1 MRSLFSSGGDDV
13 AAVDVFAN
21 RHDEWASV
29 VDSLRAHIA
38 SRPTVRVDDF
48 VSPRSNVLVFYGVG
62 GIGKTTFSKR
72 LEAQMAATG
81 ELQPV
86 ASWSRLPPEVGPLV
100 PVRIDLARQGEVS
113 FEDALLAVRL
123 AMGRLGQ
130 PLRAFDVALRCYW
143 EVNHPGEPL
152 EGYLRRHGFL
162 RRMSD
167 SMGLP
172 QDMRTAVEDLSQAVE
187 LPSAAGATIVGFVSS
202 LAQALRERR
211 DKSLALSQCAR
222 LPDLL
227 EAPQDIDTFSYFPH
241 LLAWDLAQI
250 PAKHAATP
258 VILLDTFEDVTERG
272 YREIEKLY
280 QRMVWLMP
288 NALFIITGRNR
299 LQWDDETLE
308 GQLDWAGRHRWPQLA
323 PTAVG
328 EPRQHL
334 VGYLSDDDREQYL
347 ATRLTRAGE
356 PVIPHAVRAEIATRS
371 YGWPLYLDLAVM
383 RFQELLARTGTAPGP
398 QEFERDFPALV
409 ARVIRDLTADERI
422 VLRTVSLLDAFS
434 VDLATE
440 ASRLG
445 YDAPALNLVERPF
458 VSNDPDTPLPYRLHD
473 LLRSAIRDADATTV
487 DRWSPADW
495 RRGAQSVFTALGTR
509 VPATGEHRWRQTLV
523 SYLTQGLR
531 LACEY
536 DLQPEWLLDAA
547 WQYTSASIWEPV
559 DIPDTTGHRGPSV
572 ALARTL
578 HAIALRQ
585 RAHRRDSSTE
595 LTEVLAWNVLPPSI
609 EDLARY
615 YLAENQRHLG
625 LHEESA
631 ANMRRVADGNSP
643 LARPALRGLS
653 HIARHLGDFPQALS
667 TLEGLDHDS
676 NYYRALGHLWWVH
689 GNLNLACSAY
699 ATARRVA
706 IDNDQAGIAA
716 LAQAGLAFAAA
727 LDDVDRATGQI
738 ARANDLLREVHQTW
752 AQAQVRTAVLLQSV
766 GADGDF
772 TTHARE
778 LEHAYTEAGLGS
790 ALAYL
795 RFVVCFHHAIRDDQQ
810 QLRDALTN
818 LELST
823 NNGEYRYLREIVSF
837 LPVMQPDP
845 PASGA
850 RWIGGRDSVAH
861 AWREVIGR
869 RRAALGLNPPVN
881 PMSAARVGG
890 MSGPS
895 SDSFSAESTY
905 RTLELAA
912 GETGIPIQD
921 ARLIRMGENAIY
933 ALPHANVVA
942 RIARSDQRLARVEKE
957 LAIGRWL
964 AYHDYPAVRVA
975 EHLPQPVRVDG
986 RVVTY
991 WNLVEPDGEV
1001 TIDQFAG
1008 LLRDFHAL
1016 PAPEF
1021 TLDLFDPFA
1030 AVPGRLANAG
1040 DADPAAVAFLADMH
1054 HDLRTRYDA
1063 LEFTDL
1069 GVIHGDAHRGNI
1081 IPTANGPLLC
1091 DFEVAARGPWQWDT
1105 TSLAIAVDRLGTP
1118 AADYTEF
1125 VRVYGR
1131 DVTQQP
1137 QFPVLRAARE
1147 LTMTTWLMQLIDV
1160 SPGHATEF
1168 THRISSLR
1176 DGNLQQRWNGF

>member
-21 RHDEWASV
+21 RHDEWAAV
-29 VDSLRAHIA
+29 VDSIRAHVA
-38 SRPTVRVDDF
+38 ARPTVRVDDF

-62 GIGKTTFSKR
+62 GIGKTTFSKK

-81 ELQPV
+81 ERQAV
-86 ASWSRLPPEVGPLV
+86 ASWSRLPQEVGPLV

-172 QDMRTAVEDLSQAVE
+172 QDMRTAVEDLSQAIE

-211 DKSLALSQCAR
+211 DKSLALSRCAR

-347 ATRLTRAGE
+347 ATRLSRTRRPRHPRPHRRRTDRAPNSQPARRVLHRSRDRSLPARLRRTSPE
-356 PVIPHAVRAEIATRS
+356 PRRA
-371 YGWPLYLDLAVM
+371 P
-383 RFQELLARTGTAPGP
+383 
-398 QEFERDFPALV
+398 
-409 ARVIRDLTADERI
+409 
-422 VLRTVSLLDAFS
+422 
-434 VDLATE
+434 
-440 ASRLG
+440 
-445 YDAPALNLVERPF
+445 
-458 VSNDPDTPLPYRLHD
+458 
-473 LLRSAIRDADATTV
+473 
-487 DRWSPADW
+487 
-495 RRGAQSVFTALGTR
+495 
-509 VPATGEHRWRQTLV
+509 
-523 SYLTQGLR
+523 
-531 LACEY
+531 
-536 DLQPEWLLDAA
+536 
-547 WQYTSASIWEPV
+547 
-559 DIPDTTGHRGPSV
+559 
-572 ALARTL
+572 
-578 HAIALRQ
+578 LRQ
-585 RAHRRDSSTE
+585 
-595 LTEVLAWNVLPPSI
+595 
-609 EDLARY
+609 
-615 YLAENQRHLG
+615 QRPRHT

-706 IDNDQAGIAA
+706 LDNDQAGIAA

-837 LPVMQPDP
+837 LPVTQPDP

-861 AWREVIGR
+861 AWREIIGR

-905 RTLELAA
+905 RTVELAA

-933 ALPHANVVA
+933 ALPHANVV
-942 RIARSDQRLARVEKE
+942 ARSDQRLARVEKE

-1040 DADPAAVAFLADMH
+1040 NADPAAVAFLADMH